1 MDKFIKDKIIMEF
14 EIAIRSL
21 NDDAL
26 FKNIE
31 LLKSA
36 ASSDNQTGMCYQNIC
51 MELMQILTKEIKL
64 KNKIQ
69 YERVHALS
77 EEEKCFLSSIYD

>member
-1 MDKFIKDKIIMEF
+1 MDKFIKNKIIMEF
-14 EIAIRSL
+14 EIAIRDI
-21 NDDAL
+21 NDETL

-36 ASSDNQTGMCYQNIC
+36 AASDSQNDMCYQNIC

-69 YERVHALS
+69 YERVHVLS
-77 EEEKCFLSSIYD
+77 EEERCFLSSIYG

>member
-14 EIAIRSL
+14 EIAVRDL
-21 NDDAL
+21 NDEAL

-36 ASSDNQTGMCYQNIC
+36 AASDIQNDMCYQHIC
-51 MELMQILTKEIKL
+51 MELMQILTKEIKM
-64 KNKIQ
+64 KNKSQ
-69 YERVHALS
+69 YETVHTLS
-77 EEEKCFLSSIYD
+77 EDERCFLSSIYD